1 MLRHTV
7 TFALRL
13 LATGQSHTRVRF
25 SLCIIFS
32 AFIRSAVDARAEIKL
47 LRPFSGLTIFI
58 SIRIANVI
66 SILSNLNVHKSDMT
80 MVLRGASS
88 DRSSLVLCK
97 VHQASSQGLHRT
109 HGPVHPYYCVQ

>member
-1 MLRHTV
+1 M
-7 TFALRL
+7 
-13 LATGQSHTRVRF
+13 
-25 SLCIIFS
+25 IFS
-32 AFIRSAVDARAEIKL
+32 AFIRSSVDALALMKL
-47 LRPFSGLTIFI
+47 LRSANGFTIFI
-58 SIRIANVI
+58 AIYIANVI